1 MSMWTAIV
9 LIVIAAMAGEA
20 WRNYVKARASSIK
33 PDEIDALKKRI
44 DDLDGELRDR
54 IQTLERIVTDRHG
67 NLKEEFENL
76 ERTG

>member
-9 LIVIAAMAGEA
+9 LIVIAAMASEA
-20 WRNYVKARASSIK
+20 WRHHVKARASGARS
-33 PDEIDALKKRI
+33 DEIDALKKRI
-44 DDLDGELRDR
+44 DDLEGEFRDR

-67 NLKEEFENL
+67 NLKEEFEQL